1 MSRPSPHS
9 PHSQSFLSPTTNG
22 NESVFT
28 LVPELISA
36 NAARLDALSQQNSGT
51 ALDISALHSL
61 GDVPFAGSFC
71 HAAASALQRQHQHVA
86 ELNEYGT
93 SAARALNALV
103 SAVSTAEDAGAHALQ
118 SISPKM
124 GAVAARGIG
133 GV

>member
-1 MSRPSPHS
+1 M
-9 PHSQSFLSPTTNG
+9 
-22 NESVFT
+22 
-28 LVPELISA
+28 PELISA